1 MEIEEAQ
8 VGLKRKTCAPFE
20 EVMENARTRKKPKV
34 DEEVAAFG
42 KLLATQMRSTTA
54 AVQPCREQ

>member
-1 MEIEEAQ
+1 M
-8 VGLKRKTCAPFE
+8 GLKRKTRAPFE

-42 KLLATQMRSTTA
+42 KLLATQMRSTA
-54 AVQPCREQ
+54 AVVQPCREQ